1 VLKKLIIGASV
12 MLVLATGFVFAGQN
26 TGGDKNK
33 RGITSGLNPQPLP
46 PGRRHYRRRHRRHR
60 RH

>member
-33 RGITSGLNPQPLP
+33 RGITSGLNPATTTRPATLSASP
-46 PGRRHYRRRHRRHR
+46 
-60 RH
+60 